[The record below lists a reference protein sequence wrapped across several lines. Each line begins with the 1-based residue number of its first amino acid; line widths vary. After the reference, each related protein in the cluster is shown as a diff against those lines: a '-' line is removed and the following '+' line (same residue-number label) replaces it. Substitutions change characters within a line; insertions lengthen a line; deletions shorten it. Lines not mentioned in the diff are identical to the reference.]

1 MGKRFM
7 GGPTSSGCPN
17 LGLSGDCDTHGC
29 GEGHSGN
36 ADKRTART
44 SVQRCREALGE
55 QGVGLTDEEIAQMRD
70 YLYQLLDIIAD
81 DLEQDLRTERS
92 GTCGAA

>member
-1 MGKRFM
+1 MEESFAC
-7 GGPTSSGCPN
+7 GPGEAGCPN
-17 LGLSGDCDTHGC
+17 LGLSGDCDTHGG
-29 GEGHSGN
+29 GEGHPGN

-44 SVQRCREALGE
+44 SVKRCREALGE

-81 DLEQDLRTERS
+81 DLEQDLRHGRS